1 MYKNDKMRRLITI
14 ITLMLLSNYGYT
26 QARVGYT
33 LTEISTEFS
42 DDNLFSGF
50 PSNPFISVI
59 TISAKTFYVFN
70 ENNICTDCMVMP
82 LDNIDLQFYINK
94 YNNNYKALSDTSW
107 VQVNDGFNVYID
119 LLIDEKG
126 NPFFH
131 WRM

>member
-1 MYKNDKMRRLITI
+1 MK
-14 ITLMLLSNYGYT
+14 TLLFIFLLLCETSFS

-50 PSNPFISVI
+50 PSNPFVSAT
-59 TISAKTFYVFN
+59 TISAKTFYIFN
-70 ENNICTDCMVMP
+70 ESNICTDCMVMP
-82 LDNIDLQFYINK
+82 LDKIDLQFYINK
-94 YNNNYKALSDTSW
+94 YSSIYKTLSSTSW

-119 LLIDEKG
+119 LRIDEVG